1 MAGAHSLDPGGR
13 NARLGLIC
21 AAVFAI
27 MVGAAFAA
35 VPLYRAFCQATG
47 FAGAVRRSDVASTAI
62 SSQTV
67 VVNFDTNVH
76 GIAWKFEPVQR
87 SQIARLGESKL
98 AFFRVTNTSSK
109 AITGRALYNIVP
121 ESAGP
126 YFSKLECFCFRNQ
139 TVAAG
144 QTVEMPVVYFVDP
157 KWAKDRDATGA
168 GEITLSYTFFPIAPG
183 AQADA
188 TASNRPSP
196 LGGSPRAGL

>member
-1 MAGAHSLDPGGR
+1 MAGARGVDRGGR

-21 AAVFAI
+21 AAIFGL
-27 MVGAAFAA
+27 MVVAAFAA

-47 FAGAVRRSDVASTAI
+47 FAGAVRRSDAAPTVVSA
-62 SSQTV
+62 QTV

-76 GIAWKFEPVQR
+76 GVAWKFEPVQR
-87 SQIARLGESKL
+87 SQVVRLGESKL
-98 AFFRVTNTSSK
+98 AFFRVTNTSDK
-109 AITGRALYNIVP
+109 AITGRALYNILP

-168 GEITLSYTFFPIAPG
+168 GEITLSYTFFPVAPE
-183 AQADA
+183 AEAEA
-188 TASNRPSP
+188 SPSNRPSP